1 MQMRY
6 KMKIKVLK
14 TETDYENAMERI
26 EAIFDAKPNT
36 PKGDE
41 LELLTLLIER
51 YEEEHYIIELPHPV
65 EAIKFRMDQMGLKQK
80 DIVDCFG
87 DKSKVSD
94 VLNLK
99 RKLNLNYIRNL
110 HKKLHI
116 PLDALVG
123 DYETQNTL
131 RG

>member
-1 MQMRY
+1 MQL
-6 KMKIKVLK
+6 KILK
-14 TETDYENAMERI
+14 TKTDYKKALNRI
-26 EAIFDAKPNT
+26 DTIFDAKPNT
-36 PKGDE
+36 IRGDE
-41 LELLTLLIER
+41 FELLALLIDK
-51 YEEEHYIIELPHPV
+51 YEEEHFPIDLPHPI

-80 DIVDCFG
+80 DLVVCFG

-116 PLDALVG
+116 PLDALIA
-123 DYETQNTL
+123 DYEIDNGL
-131 RG
+131 IV

>member
-1 MQMRY
+1 ME
-6 KMKIKVLK
+6 MKILK
-14 TETDYENAMERI
+14 TEEDYNLALQRI

-36 PKGDE
+36 VEGDE
-41 LELLTLLIER
+41 FELLSLLIDK
-51 YEEEHYIIELPHPV
+51 YEEEHYAIDLPHPI

-80 DIVDCFG
+80 DLVVCFG

-110 HKKLHI
+110 HQKLHI
-116 PLDALVG
+116 PLDALIS
-123 DYETQNTL
+123 DYKL
-131 RG
+131 P

>member
-1 MQMRY
+1 MRY
-6 KMKIKVLK
+6 KVKIKVLK

-41 LELLTLLIER
+41 LELLTLLIEK
-51 YEEEHYIIELPHPV
+51 YEEEHYPMELPHPV

-110 HKKLHI
+110 HQKLHI

-123 DYETQNTL
+123 DYEIQNTL

>member
-1 MQMRY
+1 MQL
-6 KMKIKVLK
+6 KILK
-14 TETDYENAMERI
+14 TKTDYKKALNRI
-26 EAIFDAKPNT
+26 DTIFDAKPNT
-36 PKGDE
+36 IRGDE
-41 LELLTLLIER
+41 FELLALLIDK
-51 YEEEHYIIELPHPV
+51 YEEEHFPIDLPHPI

-80 DIVDCFG
+80 DLVVCFG

-116 PLDALVG
+116 PLDALIA
-123 DYETQNTL
+123 DYEIDNGL
-131 RG
+131 SV

>member
-1 MQMRY
+1 MQTRY
-6 KMKIKVLK
+6 KMNIKILK
-14 TETDYENAMERI
+14 TEKEYETALERI
-26 EAIFDAKPNT
+26 DAIFDAKPNT

-41 LELLTLLIER
+41 FELLALLLDK
-51 YEEEHYIIELPHPV
+51 YEEEHFPIDLPHPI
-65 EAIKFRMDQMGLKQK
+65 EAIKFRMEQMGLKQK
-80 DIVDCFG
+80 DLVECFG

-110 HKKLHI
+110 HKKLQI
-116 PLDALVG
+116 PLNALIG
-123 DYETQNTL
+123 DYEVYS

>member
-1 MQMRY
+1 MRY
-6 KMKIKVLK
+6 KMKFKILK
-14 TETDYENAMERI
+14 TEADYEKALNRI
-26 EAIFDAKPNT
+26 EIIFDAKPNT

-41 LELLTLLIER
+41 FELLSLLIDN
-51 YEEEHYIIELPHPV
+51 YEEEHYPIDLPHPI

-80 DIVDCFG
+80 DLIDCFG

-110 HKKLHI
+110 HQKLHI
-116 PLDALVG
+116 PLDALIA
-123 DYETQNTL
+123 DYETNNAL
-131 RG
+131 MH